1 MNPADVVYK
10 IANKEKH
17 FSNKVSFDDVIK
29 IAHISQKILPDPKN
43 ILSDLIKQFGTG
55 ITLTNNEI
63 KDIMKVI
70 KFLENTGIL
79 LKGTTRKLTSQEG
92 GFSSFLKL
100 SMKAGLPLVKNVIY

>member
-1 MNPADVVYK
+1 
-10 IANKEKH
+10 
-17 FSNKVSFDDVIK
+17 
-29 IAHISQKILPDPKN
+29 
-43 ILSDLIKQFGTG
+43 
-55 ITLTNNEI
+55 
-63 KDIMKVI
+63 MKVI

>member
-10 IANKEKH
+10 IANKEKD

-29 IAHISQKILPDPKN
+29 IAHISQKILPDPKS
-43 ILSDLIKQFGTG
+43 ILPDLIKQFGTG
-55 ITLTNNEI
+55 ITLTNSEI